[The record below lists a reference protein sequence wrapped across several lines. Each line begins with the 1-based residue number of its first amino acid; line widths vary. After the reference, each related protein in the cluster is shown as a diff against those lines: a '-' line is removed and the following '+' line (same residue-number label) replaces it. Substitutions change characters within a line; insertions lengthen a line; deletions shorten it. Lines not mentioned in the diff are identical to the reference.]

1 MREQP
6 RSTERPSERSERL
19 DRLVR
24 CATECGITER
34 GPADTFLPCARIIP
48 FPANVRPMPIRPIL
62 RQSAMLAT
70 ECANRHWISPIAQSQ
85 PPSGPLAFRNLCTGV
100 MPPVA
105 RQTKN
110 TAWPEP
116 LRQPTVD
123 PPHLPP
129 SSKPAYFTRGRRNQH

>member
-1 MREQP
+1 MPEQA
-6 RSTERPSERSERL
+6 RSAECPSEQSERL
-19 DRLVR
+19 DRFVR
-24 CATECGITER
+24 CATACGITEC
-34 GPADTFLPCARIIP
+34 GSADTFSPCARFIH

-116 LRQPTVD
+116 LWQPTAD

-129 SSKPAYFTRGRRNQH
+129 FSRQAYFTRGRRNQH